1 MENRMGRALRR
12 GVALGLALAAA
23 WGVSLT
29 ADVGSVR
36 RSLSALGER
45 PALTVSLLAAQMGEL
60 PGGDRK
66 LTGWGRLLLK
76 GSPLLAAGEEAVTER
91 LSAGGQPDSDEPDGA
106 GPVGDHQFTDFPPV
120 IVGDVC
126 NGESGV

>member
-29 ADVGSVR
+29 VEPGGVKED
-36 RSLSALGER
+36 LTALGEE
-45 PALTVSLLAAQMGEL
+45 PAMAVWLMKSQLGEL
-60 PGGDRK
+60 PGRERG

-76 GSPLLAAGEEAVTER
+76 ASPLLAAGEGAVLERRENLEAPGEIGRASCRER
-91 LSAGGQPDSDEPDGA
+91 
-106 GPVGDHQFTDFPPV
+106 VF
-120 IVGDVC
+120 
-126 NGESGV
+126 